1 MKLKMQS
8 NNSSWQSIDRVNY
21 FTFFLTDKNKKVR
34 FGTFLD
40 FKTEIKLLQKIW
52 SDIPSVY
59 LTSS

>member
-1 MKLKMQS
+1 MQLKMQS

-40 FKTEIKLLQKIW
+40 FKTEIKLLQKI
-52 SDIPSVY
+52 
-59 LTSS
+59 

>member
-1 MKLKMQS
+1 MQLKMQS

-40 FKTEIKLLQKIW
+40 FKTEINYYKRYDQIFLVSI
-52 SDIPSVY
+52 
-59 LTSS
+59 